1 MSYGTGAVMAVPAHD
16 DRDWEFAVKHGFDI
30 RPVIQ
35 PAVGSEHDFET
46 GAYTSKQGQVFNSG
60 EFDGLNFTDAFEAIA
75 SHLEKAGNGR
85 RQVNY
90 RLRDW
95 GVSRQRY
102 WGCPIPIVYDEQQ
115 GLHVVP
121 VEDLPVTLPED
132 VAFSGVNSPIKSDP
146 DFINVNVPGSDK
158 PGQRETDTFDTF
170 FESSWYFARYT
181 SPGCDDA
188 MVDERANYWLP
199 VDQYVGGIEHAVLHL
214 LYARFFH
221 KLMRDEGLV
230 DSDEPFTNLLTQ
242 GMVLKDGSKMSKS
255 KGNTVD
261 PQSMIDQY
269 GTDTV
274 RLFMMF
280 AAPPEQSLEWND
292 DAVAGAYRCVKRWWT
307 LVDANAE
314 GLQKNLPA
322 LDING
327 HARVEGKTAKAL
339 RHTLHSLLKKLEHD
353 FQKHQYNTVI
363 AATMELLN
371 ALEKVQTGKDENL
384 DVAFCEANTVMIKVL
399 APIAP
404 HIAHVLWHRVGGA
417 GDVIDVSWP
426 ALDESALVTDTI
438 TLVVQVNGKK
448 RDEIEVAS
456 GAGKP
461 EIEQAAL
468 HAEGVLRHLDG
479 QAPKKIIVVPG
490 RLVNIVA

>member
-1 MSYGTGAVMAVPAHD
+1 
-16 DRDWEFAVKHGFDI
+16 
-30 RPVIQ
+30 
-35 PAVGSEHDFET
+35 
-46 GAYTSKQGQVFNSG
+46 
-60 EFDGLNFTDAFEAIA
+60 
-75 SHLEKAGNGR
+75 
-85 RQVNY
+85 
-90 RLRDW
+90 
-95 GVSRQRY
+95 
-102 WGCPIPIVYDEQQ
+102 
-115 GLHVVP
+115 
-121 VEDLPVTLPED
+121 
-132 VAFSGVNSPIKSDP
+132 
-146 DFINVNVPGSDK
+146 
-158 PGQRETDTFDTF
+158 
-170 FESSWYFARYT
+170 
-181 SPGCDDA
+181 
-188 MVDERANYWLP
+188 
-199 VDQYVGGIEHAVLHL
+199 
-214 LYARFFH
+214 
-221 KLMRDEGLV
+221 
-230 DSDEPFTNLLTQ
+230 
-242 GMVLKDGSKMSKS
+242 
-255 KGNTVD
+255 
-261 PQSMIDQY
+261 MIDQY

-292 DAVAGAYRCVKRWWT
+292 DAVAGAYRFVKRWWT